1 MSEASIAKPSVD
13 EPVAVFNRSPLH
25 IARVVIS
32 ALLLALWCLL
42 MLAIHGIWRLLRLP
56 HLEKSYF
63 IFHGGCCRLFNL
75 FCEYEGELSTHK
87 PTLYL
92 CNHVSYLDIFV
103 LGKSIPGYFIAKSE
117 VAGWPILG
125 SLAKVQ
131 NTLFFER
138 NSKKV
143 RGQLGVMTEHFN
155 KQGNL
160 ILFPE
165 GTSTNGEVVKPFKSS
180 LLQSVEQAELDVK
193 IQPVTLVYTHYQ
205 NKAMTRDI
213 RDQYAWY
220 STMLFAP
227 HFFNALGLGKARVHV
242 IYHPPVQLSDFTDR
256 KACAE
261 YCQQQV
267 EKGMQAS
274 LSDSV

>member
-1 MSEASIAKPSVD
+1 MSEASAVNTPVD

-25 IARVVIS
+25 IIRVILS
-32 ALLLALWCLL
+32 TLLLVFWCLF
-42 MLAIHGIWRLLRLP
+42 MLLVHGIWRILKLP

-63 IFHGGCCRLFNL
+63 LFHGGCCRLFNL
-75 FCEYEGELSTHK
+75 NCEYQGELSTHQ

-92 CNHVSYLDIFV
+92 SNHISYLDIFV
-103 LGKSIPGYFIAKSE
+103 LGRSIPGYFIAKSE
-117 VAGWPILG
+117 VAGWPVLG

-143 RGQLGVMTEHFN
+143 RGQLGVMTDHFN
-155 KQGNL
+155 NKGSL

-165 GTSTNGEVVKPFKSS
+165 GTSTNGEEVRPFKSS
-180 LLQSVEQAELDVK
+180 LLQSVEQAQCDVK
-193 IQPVTLVYTHYQ
+193 IQPVTLVYTHHKD
-205 NKAMTRDI
+205 KAMSREV

-220 STMLFAP
+220 STMAFTP
-227 HFFNALGLGKARVHV
+227 HFFNALGLGRARVKV
-242 IYHPPVQLSDFTDR
+242 IYHPPVLLKDFENR

-261 YCQQQV
+261 YCQQLV
-267 EKGMQAS
+267 DKGMQDNLA
-274 LSDSV
+274 DAK